1 MERDAPNPRPPRV
14 RKVDWRRVLDELA
27 RRPAGTPVLVAE
39 LDQSV
44 RTHIKKGRYAYID
57 PAKYDVWSIGT
68 TGTRALI
75 YMSRRP

>member
-1 MERDAPNPRPPRV
+1 MEPDTPKPRPPRV

-27 RRPAGTPVLVAE
+27 KRPAGTPVLVAE

-44 RTHIKKGRYAYID
+44 RTHIRQGRYSYID
-57 PAKYDVWSIGT
+57 PAKYDVWSEHT
-68 TGTRALI
+68 EGTRALI